1 MGWAEMQDRMHQKT
15 LAAFGQAITY
25 MPVDG
30 PEYAVAKA
38 IFDKNF
44 LAVDPNTG
52 ATVQSTNPM
61 LKVRLADL
69 QREPRKG
76 DRVRVAGVLYR
87 INEPQQDS
95 EGGLMIELDK
105 VGC

>member
-15 LAAFGQAITY
+15 LATFGKAITY
-25 MPVDG
+25 IPVDG
-30 PEYAVAKA
+30 TEYPVAKA

-69 QREPRKG
+69 QRAPKAG
-76 DRVRVAGVLYR
+76 DRVRVDGVTYR

-95 EGGLMIELDK
+95 EGGMMIELDK
-105 VGC
+105 V

>member
-1 MGWAEMQDRMHQKT
+1 MTWQTMQDRMHRT
-15 LAAFGQAITY
+15 ALTTFGKAITY
-25 MPVDG
+25 IPVDG
-30 PEYAVAKA
+30 TEYPVAKA

-61 LKVRLADL
+61 LKLRLADL
-69 QREPRKG
+69 QRAPKAG
-76 DRVRVAGVLYR
+76 DRVRVDGVTYR
-87 INEPQQDS
+87 INEPQPDS

-105 VGC
+105 V